1 MTPDLSLYRL
11 TSRQKWQLA
20 LSVFVV
26 YWPIRPYVNI
36 ISPAWA
42 FRATRIPFFILEI
55 SLSLLFFFF
64 WISITEWIQRRLFRW
79 FGDGFLLEFRVPTQL
94 ATLLIAS
101 VITLSFN
108 FGFYT
113 IARSA
118 NGLMEARFP
127 AFQITPPP
135 RAAELDVPVVRQYNR
150 EQRARVN
157 NGLTV
162 MALLSAFYLAA
173 NRRTNRRLRT
183 YSYAPNGLRKK
194 PFRRSLPRSK
204 ARLTHIFCSTA

>member
-1 MTPDLSLYRL
+1 MWSIGPSGY
-11 TSRQKWQLA
+11 TSTSA
-20 LSVFVV
+20 V
-26 YWPIRPYVNI
+26 RPGH
-36 ISPAWA
+36 SGLRG
-42 FRATRIPFFILEI
+42 FRFFILEI

-79 FGDGFLLEFRVPTQL
+79 FGDGFLLEFRVPAQL
-94 ATLLIAS
+94 AILLIVS
-101 VITLSFN
+101 VMALSFN

-113 IARSA
+113 IARSV

-157 NGLTV
+157 NELTV

-173 NRRTNRRLRT
+173 NRRTNRRLQDVQ
-183 YSYAPNGLRKK
+183 LRAERLEKEALRSPSGAVCRAQK
-194 PFRRSLPRSK
+194 PG
-204 ARLTHIFCSTA
+204 